1 MQERKTP
8 AGALRILLVGFKDA
22 VAEHTIAELLARGVH
37 ARVVVDPTEA
47 IWVARSGAA
56 EVVCLQLP
64 LAGADPAGLCATLK
78 EGPAPPAVL
87 LVDLYGEAA
96 SILNALPE
104 ELRPDGVIDAPLDA
118 ARLRVALGP
127 MLGSSLAGVESRSA
141 AGPAVAELLIELKD
155 RRETGV
161 LEVRAEGVRTD
172 VHVHRGDPV
181 LAEGGTIR
189 ETLGRLLLRRG
200 ALRDEDYVRVIQRMT
215 ESLVEHEP
223 LRMGEALVELGL
235 LSPVEV
241 YQALVT
247 QVQDKVVACFQWEH
261 TDLEFRPVEEMAPQ
275 MTAFRCAPA
284 EALVLRGVRS
294 HYDLARVDQ
303 ILELERSRYP
313 ALKEDVASLA
323 ERWHLSRAEQ
333 RFLRG
338 ATGERTLDDLLQHLD
353 LDALHASQVLAALL
367 IGRAFVLHEKPLSPA
382 TRLRAHTPLGSAAQA
397 PRTETPPA
405 RTAAP
410 AQPAASRA
418 AIPVPP
424 TKPVISTPPASA
436 PAAASAG
443 HEAARPAPGIG
454 AADALRQLR
463 NKLERGKKPNAA
475 VRSQKQADLTA
486 EQSFQRGRQLLRQG
500 MPAAALKELE
510 RALALRGD
518 ELEYQLYEA
527 WAQSLAAGDG
537 TLRTLARA
545 RVRQIA
551 LRLTRQ
557 SKGHPKAHTI
567 LGQLLLEE
575 GETEAAEKHF
585 RTAVQ
590 SDPTELDATRG
601 LRLVAMRK
609 GS

>member
-1 MQERKTP
+1 MQDREIP
-8 AGALRILLVGFKDA
+8 ADALRILLVGFKDA

-37 ARVVVDPTEA
+37 ARVVVDPMEA

-87 LVDLYGEAA
+87 LVDLRREAA
-96 SILNALPE
+96 SIVNSLPE

-118 ARLRVALGP
+118 ARLLVALGP
-127 MLGSSLAGVESRSA
+127 MLGSSLAGVDSRSA

-172 VHVHRGDPV
+172 VHVHQGDPV

-261 TDLEFRPVEEMAPQ
+261 TDLEFRPVEEMSPQ

-284 EALVLRGVRS
+284 EELVLRGVRS

-338 ATGERTLDDLLQHLD
+338 ATGERTLDDLLQNLD

-367 IGRAFVLHEKPLSPA
+367 IGRAFVLHEKPVSSA
-382 TRLRAHTPLGSAAQA
+382 TRLRGQTPLGSATQP
-397 PRTETPPA
+397 PRTA

-410 AQPAASRA
+410 AQGGASRA
-418 AIPVPP
+418 TTPAPP
-424 TKPVISTPPASA
+424 PKSVVSAAPASA
-436 PAAASAG
+436 PATASAG
-443 HEAARPAPGIG
+443 HEATRPAPGIG

-463 NKLERGKKPNAA
+463 NKLERSQKPNAA

-500 MPAAALKELE
+500 MPAGALKELE

-527 WAQSLAAGDG
+527 WAQSLAASDG
-537 TLRTLARA
+537 THRTLARA

-567 LGQLLLEE
+567 LGQLLIEE

-590 SDPTELDATRG
+590 SDPTELDAARG
-601 LRLVAMRK
+601 LRLLAMRK
-609 GS
+609 R